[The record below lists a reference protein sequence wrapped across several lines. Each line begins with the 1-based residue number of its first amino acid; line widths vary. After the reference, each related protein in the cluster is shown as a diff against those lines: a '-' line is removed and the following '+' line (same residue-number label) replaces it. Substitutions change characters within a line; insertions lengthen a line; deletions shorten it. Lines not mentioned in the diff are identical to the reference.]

1 MSQESQVSVSRKY
14 MSGTR
19 LREESVRDEQITEDN
34 AGFDASVYV

>member
-19 LREESVRDEQITEDN
+19 SREDN
-34 AGFDASVYV
+34 AGYDTSAYV